1 MESEVSSLVHQFQL
15 KRDFMETGFTSYV
28 ASQNTF
34 LDELVSLDL
43 GDFSAQARDF
53 VALQEN
59 AKNDFLNRFHDLI
72 ETKLLPVMHET
83 TDLATDLDVRI
94 FYTQAKSD
102 PVLNVTDPVW
112 IFFLNSIVALSLNGT
127 SRTSLTRIC
136 DFIKNCER
144 WSPDSACLSRQSK
157 AGLEFVLSNRSGRS
171 ISIFFIS
178 SVTCFRSR
186 GWSSIVV
193 S

>member
-15 KRDFMETGFTSYV
+15 KRAFMETGFTSYV

-43 GDFSAQARDF
+43 GDFSAHARDL

-83 TDLATDLDVRI
+83 TDLATDLDVCL

-102 PVLNVTDPVW
+102 PALNVADPVW
-112 IFFLNSIVALSLNGT
+112 IFFLNSIIALSLNEL
-127 SRTSLTRIC
+127 SSTSLARIC